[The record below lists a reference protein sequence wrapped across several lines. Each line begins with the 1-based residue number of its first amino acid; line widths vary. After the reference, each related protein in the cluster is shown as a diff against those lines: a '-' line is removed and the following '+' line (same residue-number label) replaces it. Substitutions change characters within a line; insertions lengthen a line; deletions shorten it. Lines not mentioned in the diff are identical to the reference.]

1 MQCKN
6 IIMHWIYT
14 NLLYSNLDIDM
25 FKVKNNFTPK
35 IVTDEME
42 LYYDVSRRRYFGI
55 TCINSVCYVTN
66 LSYLGLKNGDIV
78 PPEFNHINS

>member
-1 MQCKN
+1 
-6 IIMHWIYT
+6 MHWIYT

-42 LYYDVSRRRYFGI
+42 IYYDVSRRRYFGI
-55 TCINSVCYVTN
+55 TCINSVC
-66 LSYLGLKNGDIV
+66 
-78 PPEFNHINS
+78 